1 MTCLDDNF
9 LYPMTA
15 EVYYSAVEQ
24 GQYGNIKKQW
34 SKFKDIKCYFA
45 SGNLRNKEEQQ
56 VQNVAIVFDTV
67 LSGRVPTDIRFDD
80 MNGGVALTNLLITN
94 ILDGEGNPIYVE
106 TGGARAGKSS
116 LFEIATFNP
125 YSGLFGKTEY
135 YKIII
140 KRSDNQAVDLW

>member
-1 MTCLDDNF
+1 MICLDDNF

-15 EVYYSAVEQ
+15 EVYYSSVEQ

-45 SGNLRNKEEQQ
+45 SGNVKNKEEQQ
-56 VQNVAIVFDTV
+56 VQNVAILFDTV
-67 LSGRVPTDIRFDD
+67 LIGRVPSDIRFDD
-80 MNGGVALTNLLITN
+80 MNSGIPLTNLIITN

-106 TGGARAGKSS
+106 TGGVRAGKST
-116 LFEIATFNP
+116 LFEIATLSP

-140 KRSDNQAVDLW
+140 KRSDNQGTGL

>member
-45 SGNLRNKEEQQ
+45 SGNLKNKEEQQ

-67 LSGRVPTDIRFDD
+67 LTGRVPTDIRFDD
-80 MNGGVALTNLLITN
+80 MNSGIPLTNLIITN
-94 ILDGEGNPIYVE
+94 ILDGEGNPIYIE
-106 TGGARAGKSS
+106 TGGVRAGKST
-116 LFEIATFNP
+116 LFEIATLSP

-140 KRSDNQAVDLW
+140 KRSDNQGTGL

>member
-1 MTCLDDNF
+1 
-9 LYPMTA
+9 MTA
-15 EVYYSAVEQ
+15 EVYYSSVEQ

-45 SGNLRNKEEQQ
+45 SGNVKNKEEQQ
-56 VQNVAIVFDTV
+56 VQNVAILFDTV
-67 LSGRVPTDIRFDD
+67 LIGRVPSDIRFDD
-80 MNGGVALTNLLITN
+80 MNSGIPLTNLIITN

-106 TGGARAGKSS
+106 TGGVRAGKST
-116 LFEIATFNP
+116 LFEIATLSP

-140 KRSDNQAVDLW
+140 KRSDNQGTGL

>member
-15 EVYYSAVEQ
+15 EVYYSSVEQ

-45 SGNLRNKEEQQ
+45 SGNIRNKEEQQ
-56 VQNVAIVFDTV
+56 VQNVAILFDKV

-80 MNGGVALTNLLITN
+80 MNGGVALTNLIITN
-94 ILDGEGNPIYVE
+94 ISDGEGNPIYVE
-106 TGGARAGKSS
+106 TGGVRAGKSS
-116 LFEIATFNP
+116 IFEIATLSP

-135 YKIII
+135 YKIVI
-140 KRSDNQAVDLW
+140 KRSDSQAIDLW

>member
-1 MTCLDDNF
+1 
-9 LYPMTA
+9 MTA

-45 SGNLRNKEEQQ
+45 SGNIRNKEEQQ

-67 LSGRVPTDIRFDD
+67 LTGRVPSDIRFNDI
-80 MNGGVALTNLLITN
+80 NSGIALTNLIITN
-94 ILDGEGNPIYVE
+94 ISDGEGNPIYVE
-106 TGGARAGKSS
+106 TGGVRAGKSS
-116 LFEIATFNP
+116 LFEIVTLSP

-140 KRSDNQAVDLW
+140 KRSDNQAVDL

>member
-15 EVYYSAVEQ
+15 EVYYSSVEQ

-34 SKFKDIKCYFA
+34 SKYKDTACYFA
-45 SGNLRNKEEQQ
+45 AGGIKNKEEQQ
-56 VQNVAIVFDTV
+56 TQGVAILFDTI
-67 LSGRVPTDIRFDD
+67 LSGRVPNDIRFND
-80 MNGGVALTNLLITN
+80 MNNGIALTNLLITN
-94 ILDGEGNPIYVE
+94 ILDREGNPIYVE
-106 TGGARAGKSS
+106 TGGVRAGKST
-116 LFEIATFNP
+116 LFEIATLSP

>member
-15 EVYYSAVEQ
+15 EVYYSSVEQ

-45 SGNLRNKEEQQ
+45 SSNLRNKEEQQ

-67 LSGRVPTDIRFDD
+67 LTGRVPSDIRFDD
-80 MNGGVALTNLLITN
+80 MSSGIALTNLLITN

-106 TGGARAGKSS
+106 TGGVRAGKSS
-116 LFEIATFNP
+116 LFEIATLSP

-140 KRSDNQAVDLW
+140 KRSDNQAVDL

>member
-15 EVYYSAVEQ
+15 EVYYSSVEQ

-67 LSGRVPTDIRFDD
+67 LTGRVPSDIRFDD
-80 MNGGVALTNLLITN
+80 MNSGIALTNLIITN
-94 ILDGEGNPIYVE
+94 ISDGEGNPIYVE
-106 TGGARAGKSS
+106 TGGVRAGKSS
-116 LFEIATFNP
+116 LFEIATLSP

-140 KRSDNQAVDLW
+140 KRSDNQAVDL

>member
-15 EVYYSAVEQ
+15 EVYYSSVEQ

-45 SGNLRNKEEQQ
+45 SNNLRNKEEQQ
-56 VQNVAIVFDTV
+56 VQNVAILFDKV

-80 MNGGVALTNLLITN
+80 MNGKIALTNLLITN
-94 ILDGEGNPIYVE
+94 ISDGEGNPIYVE
-106 TGGARAGKSS
+106 TGGVRAGKSS
-116 LFEIATFNP
+116 IFEIATLSP

-135 YKIII
+135 YKIVI
-140 KRSDNQAVDLW
+140 KRSDSQAIDL

>member
-15 EVYYSAVEQ
+15 EVYYSSVQQ

-56 VQNVAIVFDTV
+56 VQNVAILFDKV
-67 LSGRVPTDIRFDD
+67 LSGRVPVDIRFDD
-80 MNGGVALTNLLITN
+80 MNGGIALTNLLITN

-106 TGGARAGKSS
+106 TGGVRAGKSS
-116 LFEIATFNP
+116 LFEIATLSP
-125 YSGLFGKTEY
+125 YSGLFGKTES
-135 YKIII
+135 YKIVI
-140 KRSDNQAVDLW
+140 KRSDSQAIDLW

>member
-15 EVYYSAVEQ
+15 EVYYSSVEQ

-45 SGNLRNKEEQQ
+45 SGNVKNKEEQQ
-56 VQNVAIVFDTV
+56 VQNVAILFDTV
-67 LSGRVPTDIRFDD
+67 LIGRVPSDIRFDD
-80 MNGGVALTNLLITN
+80 MNSGIPLTNLIITN

-106 TGGARAGKSS
+106 TGGVRAGKST
-116 LFEIATFNP
+116 LFEIATLSP

-140 KRSDNQAVDLW
+140 KRSDNQGTGL

>member
-15 EVYYSAVEQ
+15 EVYYSSVQQ

-45 SGNLRNKEEQQ
+45 SGNVKNKEEQQ
-56 VQNVAIVFDTV
+56 VQNIAIVFDTV
-67 LSGRVPTDIRFDD
+67 LRGRVPNDIRFDD
-80 MNGGVALTNLLITN
+80 MNGGIALTNLLITN
-94 ILDGEGNPIYVE
+94 ISDGEGNPIYVE
-106 TGGARAGKSS
+106 TGGVRAGKSS
-116 LFEIATFNP
+116 LFEIATLSP

-140 KRSDNQAVDLW
+140 KRSDNQAVDL

>member
-45 SGNLRNKEEQQ
+45 SGNLKNKEEQQ

-67 LSGRVPTDIRFDD
+67 LTGRVPTDIRFDD
-80 MNGGVALTNLLITN
+80 MNSGIPLTNLIITN
-94 ILDGEGNPIYVE
+94 KRVESINILYRE
-106 TGGARAGKSS
+106 TGGVRAGKSS
-116 LFEIATFNP
+116 LFEIATLSP

-135 YKIII
+135 YKIVI
-140 KRSDNQAVDLW
+140 KRSDSQAIDL